1 MSNEDFDPDDIA
13 ELEHKF
19 NSVVSDSEE
28 GYAMELMFSRA
39 DAREMLATWVKAML
53 GVPHAMAD
61 CFRNYSLIMEE
72 VKNALEMDERGE
84 LD

>member
-1 MSNEDFDPDDIA
+1 MSNEDFDPNDIA

-39 DAREMLATWVKAML
+39 DAREMLATWVQAML
-53 GVPHAMAD
+53 GDPYAMAD
-61 CFRNYSLIMEE
+61 CFRNYSLIMQE
-72 VKNALEMDERGE
+72 VKVALEMDERGE